1 MGPRLTQLEPRE
13 FSSEQNGLWPFQ
25 NCYHHRSLRRTWAT
39 SQAIGWKAVK
49 LSMELTNHSLTTS
62 REKTASE
69 NKKGEGQT
77 TLVLQG
83 KHLPPYLS
91 YTSHIIIWQISKAKQ
106 KDNYHL
112 VAQSTAPTSDENEG
126 ALQPSGK
133 TRPSQGT
140 RREGIQPACTISQGN
155 TIAPL
160 RRRCLM
166 LPLRRRIFHS
176 TVIIRCLLCAR
187 AIC

>member
-1 MGPRLTQLEPRE
+1 
-13 FSSEQNGLWPFQ
+13 
-25 NCYHHRSLRRTWAT
+25 
-39 SQAIGWKAVK
+39 
-49 LSMELTNHSLTTS
+49 MELTNHSLTTS

-77 TLVLQG
+77 TLVLQA
-83 KHLPPYLS
+83 KHLPPHLS
-91 YTSHIIIWQISKAKQ
+91 YSSHISIWQISQAKQ

-112 VAQSTAPTSDENEG
+112 GVQSTTPTSDENGE
-126 ALQPSGK
+126 ALHPSGK

-140 RREGIQPACTISQGN
+140 RREATQPACTISQGN
-155 TIAPL
+155 TTAPL

-176 TVIIRCLLCAR
+176 TVIRCLLCAR
-187 AIC
+187 AVC